1 MFSISEIFYLVFT
14 QLSVGGFLVLI
25 LIPKGVVGA
34 NFYRLM
40 GGIYL
45 LVVGL
50 ARCANLF
57 LHHQVVNIKNFFFYW
72 DDTEAILLIIF
83 FLLLFTYTISWWFK
97 YPFIRI
103 LQFWGV
109 SIIGCGLIVFSSLTY
124 VNQIKLLGIQF
135 ILPIQFL
142 VSAVLLGI
150 VHTGMWFGHWYLV
163 TPELPVH
170 LLRRYN
176 TTLLVVLIVS
186 IVLFCVSLF
195 FRQDIANTLPF
206 SFHSKLIFY
215 MRIGLGFA
223 ATLLL
228 YFITWDCLRPRSVA
242 RDEVGATRAATGFL
256 FIAIITVLM
265 GEFCSRYLF
274 LTMKYIL

>member
-14 QLSVGGFLVLI
+14 QLSVGGLIVLI

-50 ARCANLF
+50 ARCANLY
-57 LHHQVVNIKNFFFYW
+57 LHNQSVNIPNFLFYW
-72 DDTEAILLIIF
+72 EDTEAILIIVF
-83 FLLLFTYTISWWFK
+83 FILLFTYTVSWWFK
-97 YPFIRI
+97 YPIFRLLIFGI
-103 LQFWGV
+103 G
-109 SIIGCGLIVFSSLTY
+109 SITGCCLIVFSALTY
-124 VNQIKLLGIQF
+124 INQVQFPGIQY
-135 ILPIQFL
+135 ILPFQFL
-142 VSAVLLGI
+142 VSAALLGI

-176 TTLLVVLIVS
+176 TALLVVLLVS
-186 IVLFCVSLF
+186 IALFCLGLF
-195 FRQDIANTLPF
+195 FRSHTANTIPF
-206 SFHSKLIFY
+206 NFHFQLIFY
-215 MRIGLGFA
+215 MRLGLGFA

-228 YFITWDCLRPRSVA
+228 YFITWGCLRPKSVE

>member
-14 QLSVGGFLVLI
+14 QLSVGGFILLI
-25 LIPKGVVGA
+25 LIPKDVVGA

-45 LVVGL
+45 LVIAL
-50 ARCANLF
+50 ARCANLY
-57 LHHQVVNIKNFFFYW
+57 LHNQTVNITNFFLYW
-72 DDTEAILLIIF
+72 EDTEAILIIVF
-83 FLLLFTYTISWWFK
+83 FLLLFIYTVSWWFK
-97 YPFIRI
+97 YPIIRLLI
-103 LQFWGV
+103 FWIG
-109 SIIGCGLIVFSSLTY
+109 SIAGGSLIIISTLTY
-124 VNQIKLLGIQF
+124 MDQVQF
-135 ILPIQFL
+135 PDAQYILPFQFL
-142 VSAVLLGI
+142 VSAALLGI

-176 TTLLVVLIVS
+176 TALLVVLLVS
-186 IVLFCVSLF
+186 IVLFFLSMF
-195 FRQDIANTLPF
+195 FRSHTANTVPF
-206 SFHSKLIFY
+206 NFHFKLIFY

-228 YFITWDCLRPRSVA
+228 YFITWDCLRPKSVE

>member
-1 MFSISEIFYLVFT
+1 MFSISEIFYIVFT
-14 QLSVGGFLVLI
+14 QLSVGGFIVLI

-50 ARCANLF
+50 ARCANLY
-57 LHHQVVNIKNFFFYW
+57 LHHQAVTVKNFFFYW
-72 DDTEAILLIIF
+72 EDIEAILIIVF
-83 FLLLFTYTISWWFK
+83 FLLLFTYTLSWWFK
-97 YPFIRI
+97 HSIIR
-103 LQFWGV
+103 LLLFVAV
-109 SIIGCGLIVFSSLTY
+109 SISGCGLIIITALTY
-124 VNQIKLLGIQF
+124 INQGQFPGVQF
-135 ILPIQFL
+135 IIPFQFL
-142 VSAVLLGI
+142 VSAILLGI

-176 TTLLVVLIVS
+176 TTLLVVLMVS
-186 IVLFCVSLF
+186 IVLFCLSLF
-195 FRQDIANTLPF
+195 FRSQTANTVPF
-206 SFHSKLIFY
+206 NFHFKMIFY
-215 MRIGLGFA
+215 MRLGLGFA
-223 ATLLL
+223 ATLLI
-228 YFITWDCLRPRSVA
+228 YFITWDCLRPRSVE

-265 GEFCSRYLF
+265 GEFCSRFLF

>member
-14 QLSVGGFLVLI
+14 QLSVGGFVLLL

-45 LVVGL
+45 LVLGL
-50 ARCANLF
+50 ARCANLY
-57 LHHQVVNIKNFFFYW
+57 LHNHDVTIYNFFLNLQ
-72 DDTEAILLIIF
+72 DTEAILIVVF
-83 FLLLFTYTISWWFK
+83 FLLLLAYTISWWFK
-97 YPFIRI
+97 NSFIR
-103 LQFWGV
+103 LLLFSGG
-109 SIIGCGLIVFSSLTY
+109 SICGCGLIIISALTY
-124 VNQIKLLGIQF
+124 TNQVQ
-135 ILPIQFL
+135 LPVIHFFLPTQFL
-142 VSAVLLGI
+142 VSSGLLGI

-186 IVLFCVSLF
+186 IVLFCLSLF
-195 FRQDIANTLPF
+195 FRPHTENTMLF
-206 SFHSKLIFY
+206 SFHIKLILY

-228 YFITWDCLRPRSVA
+228 YIITWDCLRPKSVA
-242 RDEVGATRAATGFL
+242 RDELGATRAATGFL

-274 LTMKYIL
+274 LVSKYIL